1 METNTEKDQSTND
14 LIAGES
20 RSLDREKSLIEVIQE
35 ENMNSILQW
44 AGSTGLLENTDLKT
58 NETGEITDKTT
69 KLQPINANTEPPRP
83 LAFVEEALNQTE
95 GSSIRLLETLILGGG
110 VLYALNRANGNT
122 ASNWIKNLIPKTSR
136 FHLLGGVYERVITVF
151 RTNTDKGLE
160 RIVAA
165 RITDDHVEILAEQQL
180 PMNLEAASAKTRID
194 LQRELESLVEKVR
207 SNSAGKRDLLL
218 YDPQLK
224 NELKTY
230 EKLGKRNEELN
241 LKQLRQKI
249 KELNKTEFSELK
261 QWINSPSKHKNKVH
275 PIQEY
280 LKRRQSQL
288 RRTLSPHKSTLVS
301 MLELSLALQAN
312 TTL

>member
-1 METNTEKDQSTND
+1 
-14 LIAGES
+14 
-20 RSLDREKSLIEVIQE
+20 
-35 ENMNSILQW
+35 MNSILQW
-44 AGSTGLLENTDLKT
+44 AGSTGLLDNTNLKT
-58 NETGEITDKTT
+58 NETEEIIDKTREVE
-69 KLQPINANTEPPRP
+69 PINMNTESARP

-151 RTNTDKGLE
+151 RTNADKGLE
-160 RIVAA
+160 RVVAA

-194 LQRELESLVEKVR
+194 LQRELEKLVEKVT
-207 SNSAGKRDLLL
+207 SISAGKRDLLL
-218 YDPQLK
+218 YDPQLR

-230 EKLGKRNEELN
+230 EELGERNEELN

-261 QWINSPSKHKNKVH
+261 QWINSPSKFKNKVH

-288 RRTLSPHKSTLVS
+288 RRTLSPDKSNLVS
-301 MLELSLALQAN
+301 MLELSLALKSNA
-312 TTL
+312 TL